1 MAAKAMRILIAL
13 DESSGSETAL
23 SDLERAGLPQRVE
36 ALLLSVADVILPPT
50 SQTNEEPAPQWVVD
64 QIEKARARGLD
75 AVEQARGVAVRGQR
89 SAQASFPHWTV
100 RAEAAADSPAWGI
113 VRKAEEFKADLIV
126 VGSRDRSALGRLML
140 GSVSQSV
147 LHHAAT
153 SVRIARGSVNPNTP
167 ICLVAGEDGSEDAE
181 AALLAL
187 ASRSWPD
194 GTTVHLV
201 TAVDQVMAI
210 TALGSSRGAQAA
222 DWIKRLNE
230 RSVAKLRAA
239 GLDVSTLVAD
249 GDPRRILVDE
259 AERLKADS
267 IFIGARGLRGIE
279 RIVLGSVSTAVATRA
294 HCSVEV
300 VRSASNRFRQAEN

>member
-1 MAAKAMRILIAL
+1 
-13 DESSGSETAL
+13 
-23 SDLERAGLPQRVE
+23 
-36 ALLLSVADVILPPT
+36 
-50 SQTNEEPAPQWVVD
+50 
-64 QIEKARARGLD
+64 
-75 AVEQARGVAVRGQR
+75 
-89 SAQASFPHWTV
+89 
-100 RAEAAADSPAWGI
+100 
-113 VRKAEEFKADLIV
+113 
-126 VGSRDRSALGRLML
+126 ML

-153 SVRIARGSVNPNTP
+153 SVRIARGPVNPNTP